1 MIDITVAWE
10 VGYKSQLDTISAPV
24 AQADK
29 TIGQEPDDDG
39 LNSSQLHISST
50 MYRKRGFRYKVIFV
64 FDEINQINKCYKC
77 ARHSILSNRH
87 SVVGSEMQIL
97 IGRFMS
103 NLRIP
108 FTASFA
114 MPSCSVSGLSSSSI
128 LKQFT
133 KHRVVK
139 GFPV

>member
-1 MIDITVAWE
+1 M
-10 VGYKSQLDTISAPV
+10 GYKSQLDTISAPV

-64 FDEINQINKCYKC
+64 FDEINQINKCHKC
-77 ARHSILSNRH
+77 ASHSVHSNRH
-87 SVVGSEMQIL
+87 LVVASEMQIR
-97 IGRFMS
+97 IGGFMS

-108 FTASFA
+108 FTSSFA
-114 MPSCSVSGLSSSSI
+114 KPSRSVFGLSSFSI

-133 KHRVVK
+133 KHSAVK
-139 GFPV
+139 GLPV